1 MMRGERL
8 TNPRL
13 ILLHGELRVIL
24 LVLALAVVLIS
35 VLLYRH
41 FAALES
47 TDDAQIDGYIYPVS
61 SRVPGYV
68 TRVTVDENQYVEAGT
83 VLVQLDPKDYE
94 VAVANAKATLANG
107 RASAAALVTNV
118 PITSVSTS
126 TQLSTAQA
134 VTETAKAGLTAAQRQ
149 FDAAQASLPQAEANA
164 LVAQDN

>member
-1 MMRGERL
+1 MRGERL

-47 TDDAQIDGYIYPVS
+47 TDDAEIDGYIYPVS
-61 SRVPGYV
+61 SRIPGYV
-68 TRVTVDENQYVEAGT
+68 TRVTVDDNQHVEAGT

-94 VAVANAKATLANG
+94 VALANAKAALANG
-107 RASAAALVTNV
+107 RARAAALVTNV

-126 TQLSTAQA
+126 TQLSTAQGGRGNRKSRLSRCPAA
-134 VTETAKAGLTAAQRQ
+134 V
-149 FDAAQASLPQAEANA
+149 
-164 LVAQDN
+164 